1 MYYQCGSRNDIN
13 NNYFSYIDAGEGD
26 YRMIQ
31 KEMNS
36 FDLIEHYF
44 QMDRYE
50 QVIEM
55 LENNMDEHMNNEK
68 AWYYLGYSHYS
79 LNNFELAE
87 KEVKEAL
94 RLGINEESAFHL
106 LGLIYY
112 SMEEWPESEKAFLE
126 ALRLNPNNAD
136 IHASYAYLMK
146 SVGQNKK
153 ASRLIKKAIELD
165 PEDGRILRLH
175 YLIEGDEKKEK
186 DHLDT
191 IQTYINSN
199 DNELNKL
206 LHLGVTAK
214 NRNKTKEAEEYF
226 RQAFALD
233 PNNEKLLNI
242 LQELEIINHPLLA
255 ISRWAHKIGM
265 HYTWIV
271 EIGLSILL
279 FSLDFDTAGGALFSL
294 YVVFCIYIWV
304 SEPIVKLLLKRR
316 R

>member
-153 ASRLIKKAIELD
+153 ASRLIKK
-165 PEDGRILRLH
+165 RL
-175 YLIEGDEKKEK
+175 
-186 DHLDT
+186 
-191 IQTYINSN
+191 N
-199 DNELNKL
+199 
-206 LHLGVTAK
+206 
-214 NRNKTKEAEEYF
+214 
-226 RQAFALD
+226 
-233 PNNEKLLNI
+233 
-242 LQELEIINHPLLA
+242 
-255 ISRWAHKIGM
+255 
-265 HYTWIV
+265 
-271 EIGLSILL
+271 
-279 FSLDFDTAGGALFSL
+279 
-294 YVVFCIYIWV
+294 
-304 SEPIVKLLLKRR
+304 
-316 R
+316 